1 MVSSVRVVPRS
12 RSSVAFN
19 GVKVFCATKYQDRER
34 LGETVTHWLQE
45 RPELVV
51 VDLVVTQSSD
61 AAFHCVTI
69 SVFYFETTTRARNTP

>member
-1 MVSSVRVVPRS
+1 MVASARAVSRS
-12 RSSVAFN
+12 RSAVSFN

-34 LGETVTHWLQE
+34 LGETVTRWLAE
-45 RPELVV
+45 HPELDL

-69 SVFYFETTTRARNTP
+69 SVFYLEKTTRGRS